1 MATMYSTTR
10 PLMQIQ
16 VGHQSSLT
24 HGKAHLGLSHP
35 HGVLQV
41 AGCTSTLTT
50 ATGVVVVWLPC
61 SWSVDAGCSRAA
73 PYLTV
78 CQWSVRL
85 LHLAARGGMHQPGS
99 SPGHID
105 GNGVFYH

>member
-1 MATMYSTTR
+1 MNANVGSRRKKTEENASAGNRARVTSMATMYSTTR

-50 ATGVVVVWLPC
+50 ATGVVVVWLP
-61 SWSVDAGCSRAA
+61 
-73 PYLTV
+73 
-78 CQWSVRL
+78 
-85 LHLAARGGMHQPGS
+85 
-99 SPGHID
+99 
-105 GNGVFYH
+105 